1 MREFDESGLKLCR
14 YQGELFEMSLVK
26 TQCSSPV
33 FLRRFMYSKTA
44 ERMDR
49 ESFLFETLSII
60 DAIEEIEYEYGK
72 TDYGQIK
79 YSQEE
84 LYWMGYIYRY
94 WAYTCEM
101 SSKAVY
107 RLVKPEELKKIYFPY
122 HSLDPAQ
129 VIERIKESKGISEQ
143 DYIQKG
149 VKILKR
155 IRSEK

>member
-49 ESFLFETLSII
+49 ESFLFEALTIP

-72 TDYGQIK
+72 TDYGKIK

-84 LYWMGYIYRY
+84 MYWMGYIYRY

-107 RLVKPEELKKIYFPY
+107 RLIKPEELKKLYFPY
-122 HSLDPAQ
+122 HSLDPEQA
-129 VIERIKESKGISEQ
+129 IERIKESKGISEQ

-149 VKILKR
+149 VEILKR